1 MATLT
6 VKNLTTASGQDLAL
20 RTGGTDRLTISSSD
34 GSVTI
39 GGGLALGPSPA
50 SSGYL
55 RIPNNQSIT
64 ARNAANTGNVNLIGL
79 NSSDQIVFGTGLSLG
94 DQSITNVYSISQTT
108 SSNWNI
114 SNAGAATF
122 ASTVSA
128 GGMNITSAN
137 ANINVGTNATSTQ
150 DCSVHIGPNRTG
162 TGASYVD
169 LIGDTTYTDFGA
181 RLIRWGG
188 ANALTEL
195 RHRGTGWLA
204 LITNE
209 AADIR
214 FSTTES
220 ERMRISSGG
229 LVTLTRAGA
238 ELYVGNTNTSTESCL
253 IQIGNGR
260 TGSGQSYIDF
270 IGDTTYTDFGMRLS
284 RDGGANGSSYIQH
297 RGTGDLTLLGQDAS
311 AISLRTNNTERL
323 RITSTGSVGIGTA
336 SPAVSLQTSDDVDT
350 SDRRIRCG
358 TNARYVDI
366 IRNASV
372 DNWIRSV
379 GNTDFIIDQN
389 AAGNLIFRTGATER
403 MRITS
408 GGNIGINTSSPNN
421 FLTIA
426 TSTADL
432 GITLNGIGSGNRP
445 RIIFQ
450 TGGVNKTAI
459 FCDNGG
465 FTSGSADSLVCQTG
479 SGGVYLANG
488 GTSWTAVSD
497 VRFKKNIQPLH
508 YGLSEIKNIETIRFD
523 YLEDDSETSA
533 RIGFSAQSVFPNIP
547 EAVAGTLDTK
557 LGVSAVE
564 LVPVLVRAIQQLA
577 EKVESLE
584 SQVASLSVT

>member
-114 SNAGAATF
+114 SNAGVATF
-122 ASTVSA
+122 A
-128 GGMNITSAN
+128 GNLN
-137 ANINVGTNATSTQ
+137 L
-150 DCSVHIGPNRTG
+150 
-162 TGASYVD
+162 TGA
-169 LIGDTTYTDFGA
+169 GA
-181 RLIRWGG
+181 Q
-188 ANALTEL
+188 
-195 RHRGTGWLA
+195 
-204 LITNE
+204 
-209 AADIR
+209 
-214 FSTTES
+214 
-220 ERMRISSGG
+220 
-229 LVTLTRAGA
+229 
-238 ELYVGNTNTSTESCL
+238 LYVGNTNTSTQSCL

-260 TGSGQSYIDF
+260 TGSGQSYIDLVA
-270 IGDTTYTDFGMRLS
+270 DTTYSDFGLRLA
-284 RDGGANGSSYIQH
+284 RDGGANGSGYIQH
-297 RGTGDLTLLGQDAS
+297 RGTGDLALLGQDAC
-311 AISLRTNNTERL
+311 AISLRTNNTERF
-323 RITSTGSVGIGTA
+323 RITSDGKVGISTGQ
-336 SPAVSLQTSDDVDT
+336 PAVALQVNGDNDT
-350 SDRRIRCG
+350 TDGRIRSG
-358 TNARYVDI
+358 TNTRFI
-366 IRNASV
+366 ELIRNASV
-372 DNWIRSV
+372 DNWIRSG

-389 AAGNLIFRTGATER
+389 AVGNLIFRTSATERMRIGSDGAVVITNPGAAVLYVGSANTSTQECAVQIGNGRTSNGSSFMDLVGDTTYWDYGLRVLRNGTSNGSSQIIHRGTGNFDIFGMEACNMIFYTNSAER

-465 FTSGSADSLVCQTG
+465 FTSGSADSLICQTG

-584 SQVASLSVT
+584 AQVASLSVT